1 MKYEVTRVDSETDL
15 ERCHGGTTKG
25 QCMNKQVPNTVFC
38 PVHGGP
44 SILAKQDQAS
54 IRRFKKS
61 RWFTQLAD
69 EHGDQSSLKSLT
81 GEIALL
87 KVLQSEIL
95 DRCKTQHE
103 LIMNQGQLS
112 DLIVKTEKLVTSAHR
127 LQKDLNGLI
136 DREVLMNFASQI
148 VEIITDELQ
157 DQEARA
163 RVSLK
168 ISDAFIQAT
177 KTEEEDYD

>member
-1 MKYEVTRVDSETDL
+1 MKHEVKRVGSETDPN
-15 ERCHGGTTKG
+15 RCLGGTTTG
-25 QCMNKQVPNTVFC
+25 QCMNHKITETDFC

-44 SILAKQDQAS
+44 SILAKQEQGA
-54 IRRFKKS
+54 IKRFKKS
-61 RWFTQLAD
+61 RWFTQLSA
-69 EHGDQSSLKSLT
+69 EHGDQDSLKSLT

-148 VEIITDELQ
+148 VEIITAELTDQ
-157 DQEARA
+157 DARA

-168 ISDAFIQAT
+168 ITHAFQQAT
-177 KTEEEDYD
+177 KGQDEDDY